1 MGARHIPSQGA
12 RPRCHRKSP
21 LEAGLIHPS
30 ILRGPVE
37 SAAPWPWRGGWGAVG
52 TALLTWNPHPP
63 SPQACKVTV
72 TCPYLP
78 RGRPRPGTSGRR
90 GTCLQS
96 HTRLVAGQG
105 VEPWSLGT
113 PQLLQLPPAG
123 LCALGSGDSRA
134 ERRSGSRCGLLHLL
148 LESARGSLPFCPS
161 LGLPAGFSVTP
172 SWARSFGLAWCFS
185 ESVRPRLCGSLPLPL
200 ASQSSLPAF

>member
-1 MGARHIPSQGA
+1 M
-12 RPRCHRKSP
+12 
-21 LEAGLIHPS
+21 
-30 ILRGPVE
+30 
-37 SAAPWPWRGGWGAVG
+37 G
-52 TALLTWNPHPP
+52 TALLTWNPHSP

-72 TCPYLP
+72 TCPDLP
-78 RGRPRPGTSGRR
+78 RGRLRPGTSGRR

-96 HTRLVAGQG
+96 HTRLVAGQR
-105 VEPWSLGT
+105 VEPWSLGI
-113 PQLLQLPPAG
+113 PRLLQLPSAG

-134 ERRSGSRCGLLHLL
+134 ERHLGSRCGLLHLL

-172 SWARSFGLAWCFS
+172 SWSHSFGLAWCWLAPPAS
-185 ESVRPRLCGSLPLPL
+185 